1 MTDHPSMVRNVAL
14 IGNLHHGKT
23 TFVDMLVSQTHNLSW
38 ELEKDVI
45 IILRKLK
52 FLMLIN

>member
-52 FLMLIN
+52 FLC